1 MKPSKPRTVELVR
14 STYQATRAEMEEE
27 WDAPESLTLEQITRP
42 VLQPVRIRRVDQPRS
57 RRR

>member
-14 STYQATRAEMEEE
+14 SAYQPTRAEMEEE
-27 WDAPESLTLEQITRP
+27 WDAPESLTLEQITRA